1 MQSPNAL
8 LAEPDQSLSNRTSF
22 ADWVLGVSL
31 GLIGCLGI
39 LYLAVQSI
47 LLIRL
52 PFKQLPILAL
62 CVIFTGMLI
71 LWGRHTKRIYWRT
84 LWSSFLLAGVIIA
97 FSVWRAGV
105 IYDTSFDGQGY
116 HQLAAFSIHNGWN
129 PLYNSKFPNSLW
141 VENYPKGAWLLS
153 AAIYTLTGHLESGKA
168 INLIAMIASFCSAI
182 GVLLKIGTLNQM
194 KMTGRPKKWMSILSH
209 ILMILIAACAACN
222 PVTIVQLFTNYNDG
236 LIGSLLLTLLC
247 VCTYYALTH
256 QLRTLIIAAICVV
269 LLVNIKFT
277 AIAYAGLICGWL
289 IVALMIIHWRKY
301 SRSSWKSIP
310 AYRAIRV
317 LLCGAVIG
325 ILFFGW
331 NPYVFNT
338 IKHGHP
344 FYPLAGKNAINIMTY
359 NSPDNFIGHNRLHN
373 FLLSYSSKTE
383 DAVTPMRSTH
393 TELWPISW
401 DDFRKVNVDT
411 RVAGFGPLSL
421 WIMAVS
427 ALLWMLTLVLR
438 WKTGVVSTL
447 LIVVLLTTVFI
458 NPEPWWARYV
468 PQLWLASMILIAA
481 GWMSNRRIIQTIA
494 CFLLIICGTDALKS
508 ANSIFDRHVEQS
520 TLAQKQLTELAGKK
534 LTVYPKGFT
543 SPIVHLEERGIAY
556 TIDPHE
562 PACKNPAAFVFTMSL
577 YCEQTGE

>member
-1 MQSPNAL
+1 MRNL
-8 LAEPDQSLSNRTSF
+8 NRY
-22 ADWVLGVSL
+22 ADSV
-31 GLIGCLGI
+31 
-39 LYLAVQSI
+39 
-47 LLIRL
+47 
-52 PFKQLPILAL
+52 
-62 CVIFTGMLI
+62 
-71 LWGRHTKRIYWRT
+71 GRHTKRIHWRS
-84 LWSSFLLAGVIIA
+84 LWSSFLVAGVIIA
-97 FSVWRAGV
+97 SSVWGAGV

-116 HQLAAFSIHNGWN
+116 HELATSSIHDGWN
-129 PLYNSKFPNSLW
+129 PLYNSEFPYSLW
-141 VENYPKGAWLLS
+141 VGNYPKGAWLLS

-194 KMTGRPKKWMSILSH
+194 KMTGWSKKWMSILSH
-209 ILMILIAACAACN
+209 TLMILIAACAACN

-247 VCTYYALTH
+247 VCTYYALTY
-256 QLRTLIIAAICVV
+256 QLRALIMAAICVV

-301 SRSSWKSIP
+301 GRSNWKSIP

-317 LLCGAVIG
+317 LLCSAVIG

-338 IKHGHP
+338 VKNGHP
-344 FYPLAGKNAINIMTY
+344 FYPLAGKNAIDIMTN
-359 NSPDNFIGHNRLHN
+359 NSPDNFIGHNRLQK
-373 FLLSYSSKTE
+373 FWLSYSSKTE
-383 DAVTPMRSTH
+383 DAVTPKRSTR

-421 WIMAVS
+421 WIMVVS

-447 LIVVLLTTVFI
+447 LVVALLTTVFI
-458 NPEPWWARYV
+458 NPEPWWAR
-468 PQLWLASMILIAA
+468 
-481 GWMSNRRIIQTIA
+481 
-494 CFLLIICGTDALKS
+494 
-508 ANSIFDRHVEQS
+508 
-520 TLAQKQLTELAGKK
+520 
-534 LTVYPKGFT
+534 
-543 SPIVHLEERGIAY
+543 
-556 TIDPHE
+556 
-562 PACKNPAAFVFTMSL
+562 
-577 YCEQTGE
+577 